1 MLGSVVVSKDALVVV
16 DEGLGVIVGTCEAPT
31 LESDDGCVDTV
42 ACAVP
47 SLAGLAVANVPEQYM
62 KSTASM

>member
-1 MLGSVVVSKDALVVV
+1 MV
-16 DEGLGVIVGTCEAPT
+16 DEELGVIVGTCEAPT